1 MRRIPPSLDDF
12 PAVYQAYQVG
22 TKSIGAHQCS
32 NSPKHVFRI
41 AYSRCL
47 GTPVS
52 AVIQSLSL
60 NQVEVRVKSTVIKA
74 VLILL
79 SVGVTSLWA
88 RPGETETVSYRS
100 GDATVTGYLAL
111 PDSAGQHPAIVVIQ
125 EWWGLNDWIKEQTQ
139 RFARQGYVAL
149 AVDLYR
155 GKVAANPDEA
165 HELMRGMPQDRAVG
179 DLTAAFDYLASR
191 PDVNKAK
198 IGSVGWCMGGGLS
211 LQLAIHE
218 PKLAAC
224 VVNYGAMPT
233 DAADILKIQA
243 PVLGNFGAEDRGIP
257 PDAVRAFE
265 KTMKAAGKTIDV
277 KIYDGAGHAFEN
289 PNNKQ
294 GYRQDA
300 ATDAWARTLGFFSKT
315 LK

>member
-1 MRRIPPSLDDF
+1 MRSS
-12 PAVYQAYQVG
+12 VV
-22 TKSIGAHQCS
+22 KS
-32 NSPKHVFRI
+32 V
-41 AYSRCL
+41 L
-47 GTPVS
+47 LLL
-52 AVIQSLSL
+52 SLSMT
-60 NQVEVRVKSTVIKA
+60 N
-74 VLILL
+74 
-79 SVGVTSLWA
+79 LWA
-88 RPGETETVSYRS
+88 RPQKTETVSYKS
-100 GDATVTGYLAL
+100 GDETLTGFLAL
-111 PDSAGQHPAIVVIQ
+111 PESAGPHSAIVVIH
-125 EWWGLNDWIKEQTQ
+125 EWWGLNDWVKEQAQ
-139 RFARQGYVAL
+139 KFAQQGYVAL

-165 HELMRGMPQDRAVG
+165 HELMRGMPQDRAVR
-179 DLTAAFDYLASR
+179 DLIAAFDYLASR
-191 PDVNKAK
+191 VDVNKAR

-233 DAADILKIQA
+233 DAADIQKIQA

-265 KTMKAAGKTIDV
+265 KAMKAAGKTIDV

-294 GYRQDA
+294 GFRQDA
-300 ATDAWARTLGFFSKT
+300 ATDAWARMLGFFSKT